1 MEQIARWAFTST
13 EAAGASEGTEGQ
25 RRGQRTGSTII
36 RLVACHQPYDGGARE
51 RQGQRRARR
60 GSGGHKRSC
69 LVVGRKAVGH
79 RTTARMEGE
88 RREWRGQRTSSP
100 FISLEACRKPDKRG
114 ARERQGHRRARRGS
128 GRDSGRAPLSLAWRL
143 AESLMKGERGSGRG
157 SGAHGGA
164 AEGTADGLHHYKA
177 SGKPPAL

>member
-1 MEQIARWAFTST
+1 MRALPQRLNHR
-13 EAAGASEGTEGQ
+13 AAGGSEGTEGQ

-114 ARERQGHRRARRGS
+114 ARERQGQRSARRGS
-128 GRDSGRAPLSLAWRL
+128 GGDSGRAPPL
-143 AESLMKGERGSGRG
+143 
-157 SGAHGGA
+157 
-164 AEGTADGLHHYKA
+164 
-177 SGKPPAL
+177 